1 MKLSFKTKLS
11 YGVGAISDNAMYTLT
26 GTYLMLFLT
35 TVAGVSPAMAG
46 TISAI
51 GSVWEAL
58 CAPIVGYKSDHMQS
72 RFGRRKPFLMMAAFP
87 IAVITSMLFTTVDA
101 SAAFKTAYYIVMVV
115 LFWTCFSSEFV
126 PYMAW
131 GSDLTEDYNER
142 TVLRS
147 FSYVFNQVGMG
158 IGMVMPTIIVDWCM
172 NMGRTVQQSWQVV
185 GIFVGLCCCAAL
197 LLSAWNVKDTDVKDF
212 VKPAKKEP
220 FLDLKI
226 IVGIFRQYLDILK
239 LRPIQ
244 YIIGASL
251 AYLVANVVFG
261 SDRVFFMTYN
271 LGLSESMISLM
282 LLVIT
287 INGIIMV
294 PFITRFATRFD
305 KKTVFMFGIGGAG
318 ALMILMRILGINSI
332 PALLATVIFY
342 GIANAC
348 YWQLMPSMLYDVCA
362 AEELVSGENRSG
374 AVISLQAL
382 SESLS
387 IAASAQ
393 MLGIILEVAGFDGT
407 AAVQSATAQ
416 TWIANCFAV
425 IPGIFMILAA
435 LLIYKYPI
443 DKHSFA
449 RVMAALEK
457 KKAGE
462 SVDLAEFNDIFLT
475 HK

>member
-197 LLSAWNVKDTDVKDF
+197 LLSAWNVKDTDVKEF

>member
-1 MKLSFKTKLS
+1 MKLRFKTKFF

-26 GTYLMLFLT
+26 GTYLMLYLT
-35 TVAGVSPAMAG
+35 TVAGVSPAIAG

-58 CAPIVGYKSDHMQS
+58 CAPIVGYKSDHMKS
-72 RFGRRKPFLMMAAFP
+72 RFGRRKPFLMMASLPA
-87 IAVITSMLFTTVDA
+87 AVITSLLFTTIDA
-101 SAAFKTAYYIVMVV
+101 PPVLKTAYYIFMVIG
-115 LFWTCFSSEFV
+115 FWTCFSSEFV

-147 FSYVFNQVGMG
+147 FSYIFNQVGMG
-158 IGMVMPTIIVDWCM
+158 IGMVMPTIIVEYAM
-172 NMGRTVQQSWQVV
+172 NLGRTSQQSWQLV
-185 GIFVGLCCCAAL
+185 GIFVGLCCCTAL
-197 LLSAWNVKDTDVKDF
+197 LVSAWNVKDTDVKDF
-212 VKPAKKEP
+212 IKPEKKEP
-220 FLDLKI
+220 FLDLGI
-226 IVGIFRQYLDILK
+226 IMGIFRQYLDILK

-251 AYLVANVVFG
+251 AYLVANVIFG

-287 INGIIMV
+287 VNGIVMV
-294 PFITRFATRFD
+294 PFITRFATKFD

-318 ALMILMRILGINSI
+318 VLMILMRIIGIQSI

-393 MLGIILEVAGFDGT
+393 MLGIILEVAGFDGE

-416 TWIANCFAV
+416 AWIANCFAV
-425 IPGIFMILAA
+425 IPGLFMILAA

-443 DKHSFA
+443 DKHSFR
-449 RVMAALEK
+449 RVMEALEQ
-457 KKAGE
+457 KKAGKP
-462 SVDLAEFNDIFLT
+462 V
-475 HK
+475 